1 MQENATVYPLS
12 YGLVDLLEYHN
23 AGTFVVALQSMTED
37 AAAKTK
43 EANTKIKDLKSPSSR

>member
-1 MQENATVYPLS
+1 VLNDTTEYPLS

-23 AGTFVVALQSMTED
+23 AGTFVVALQSITED

-43 EANTKIKDLKSPSSR
+43 EPETGLKHLKRRYR